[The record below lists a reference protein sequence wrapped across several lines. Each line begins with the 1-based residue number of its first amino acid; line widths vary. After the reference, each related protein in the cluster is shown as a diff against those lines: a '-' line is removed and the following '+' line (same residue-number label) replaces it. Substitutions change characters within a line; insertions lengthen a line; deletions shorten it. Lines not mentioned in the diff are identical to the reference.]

1 MTWVAAGFYFH
12 YSARRES
19 FVHRVRILDV
29 FFILGNSTAFFL
41 FSARSLSATVL
52 SSTLR
57 VCAASLLNRFTKL
70 CERSAIMGDRLQG
83 KVVIVTGAAQGI
95 GFGCAR
101 LIASE
106 GASVILAD
114 IQDEHGE
121 RAAETVRSEGG
132 KALFCHTD
140 VTEEIQCEALINSTL
155 KSFASLDGLVNNAGW
170 FPRAT
175 LEATTTELWDN
186 VIRVNLRSAFYC
198 CKYAVPIM
206 RKAKGGSIVNMG
218 SINGVQ
224 GLPNLVAYA
233 AAKGG
238 LLSLTRTLAGALAAD
253 RIRVNYVIPGWVFT
267 EGEIALQKTQGR
279 SETDLLR
286 EGQKLP
292 LGRQQTALDVAYA
305 VVYLLSEESS
315 QVTGTVLSVDAGS
328 SSLPIKPG
336 LYPG

>member
-1 MTWVAAGFYFH
+1 
-12 YSARRES
+12 
-19 FVHRVRILDV
+19 
-29 FFILGNSTAFFL
+29 
-41 FSARSLSATVL
+41 
-52 SSTLR
+52 
-57 VCAASLLNRFTKL
+57 
-70 CERSAIMGDRLQG
+70 
-83 KVVIVTGAAQGI
+83 
-95 GFGCAR
+95 
-101 LIASE
+101 
-106 GASVILAD
+106 
-114 IQDEHGE
+114 
-121 RAAETVRSEGG
+121 
-132 KALFCHTD
+132 
-140 VTEEIQCEALINSTL
+140 
-155 KSFASLDGLVNNAGW
+155 
-170 FPRAT
+170 
-175 LEATTTELWDN
+175 
-186 VIRVNLRSAFYC
+186 LRSAFYC